1 MLLADPRNPRA
12 GNLCKRLQESLSE
25 EAHEGVVL
33 VLGGDGFLL
42 KSVADH
48 GLDKTYLGL
57 GCGQLGFLMNEV
69 CADDP
74 DWMGRLKKRSWQAN
88 EYPILEA
95 RITHQDGRETIE
107 KALND
112 VCLLRSSGLSSKL
125 KISVDGHV
133 VVDRLGGDG
142 VVLATTL
149 GSTAYS
155 FSAGG
160 TPHHPE
166 IPALLLT
173 PICPHRPKLSP
184 VVLPSTSRVRVD
196 VIQAERRPVA
206 AMADGRDI
214 PAVSHMDV
222 GYGWDCVK
230 LAFFDDHNFTRH
242 LVEKILL

>member
-12 GNLCKRLQESLSE
+12 GNLLKRLQESLDE
-25 EAHEGVVL
+25 KVHEGVVW

-42 KSVADH
+42 KSVAEH

-69 CADDP
+69 YVDDP
-74 DWMGRLKKRSWQAN
+74 DWMDRLRNREWQAK

-95 RITHQDGRETIE
+95 RITLQDGRETIE

-196 VIQAERRPVA
+196 VIQADRRPVA

-214 PAVSHMDV
+214 PAVSRMDV
-222 GYGWDCVK
+222 GYEGDCVK
-230 LAFFDDHNFTRH
+230 LAFFEDHNFTRH